1 VVATVDGEPDRDRE
15 TDLRPYWFGVFAF
28 AEAVVVSHLAW
39 GRPRLQSL
47 QRNLGTIGT
56 MRELERAGRL
66 AVTVGEDGTVNIGVA
81 DDETESTYGAVV
93 MHEKRQ
99 LRLGGRAIARASA

>member
-56 MRELERAGRL
+56 MRELERAGRI

-81 DDETESTYGAVV
+81 DDENRVDLAALCRYARRVSHRDWG
-93 MHEKRQ
+93 Q
-99 LRLGGRAIARASA
+99 CGR